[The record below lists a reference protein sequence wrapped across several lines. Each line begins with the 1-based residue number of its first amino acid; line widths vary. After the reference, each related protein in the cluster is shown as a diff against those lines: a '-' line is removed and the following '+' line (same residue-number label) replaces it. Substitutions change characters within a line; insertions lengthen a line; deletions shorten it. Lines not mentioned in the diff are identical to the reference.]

1 MQRRIILNA
10 DDFGL
15 SFNHNKA
22 VLDGYKTGFLTSA
35 SLCANTEA
43 FNNAIEILRQCPN
56 LGLGAHLNIQEGKSL
71 TNCPLLTDKNGYFNK
86 SYLYL
91 ILNQNNKNLQ
101 AQIEQEFRAQ
111 IEKILKYSKI
121 DHLDSHVHTHAIPGI
136 FKITAKLASY
146 YNIEFIR
153 TQIEKP
159 YIIPN
164 QKINFNY
171 LTNLIK
177 IALLGYYTNKNKKVL
192 KKYNLKTN
200 DFILGVGYTGMMNAS
215 AIKYGLNKLKE
226 KLKENKIVEA
236 LIHPCKYEVLKDD
249 SHNKEFELTQDLKL
263 KKIISKLGFLLSS
276 YKA

>member
-1 MQRRIILNA
+1 MQKRMILNA

-15 SFNHNKA
+15 SDSHNKA
-22 VLDGYKTGFLTSA
+22 VLDGYKTGILTSA
-35 SLCANTEA
+35 SLCANTDAFFEA
-43 FNNAIEILRQCPN
+43 TEILKQCPE

-71 TNCPLLTDKNGYFNK
+71 TACPMLTDKEGCFNK
-86 SYLYL
+86 SYFYL
-91 ILNQNNKNLQ
+91 ILNQNNKTLQ
-101 AQIEQEFRAQ
+101 KQIEAEFRAQ

-121 DHLDSHVHTHAIPGI
+121 DHLDSHVHTHAIPSI
-136 FKITAKLASY
+136 FKITAKLADE
-146 YNIEFIR
+146 YNINFIR

-159 YIIPN
+159 YLIPK

-171 LTNLIK
+171 LTNLVK
-177 IALLGYYTNKNKKVL
+177 IILLNFYTHKNKKVL

-215 AIKYGLNKLKE
+215 AIKYGLNRI
-226 KLKENKIVEA
+226 KENKLVEA
-236 LIHPCKYEVLKDD
+236 LIHPCKYETNKTD
-249 SHNKEFELTQDLKL
+249 SHSKEFELTQDLRL